1 MFEQAVQ
8 ASEAMQ
14 RAAQQGGR
22 ALIPALFGCP
32 ACRTAQMIAAPAIG
46 ICEDCGAE
54 LTVLDST
61 AQDGA
66 EP

>member
-14 RAAQQGGR
+14 GAAQQGGR
-22 ALIPALFGCP
+22 ALVPALFGCP

-46 ICEDCGAE
+46 TCQDCGAE
-54 LTVLDST
+54 LAVLDST
-61 AQDGA
+61 AHAAA

>member
-14 RAAQQGGR
+14 WAAQQGGR

-32 ACRTAQMIAAPAIG
+32 VCRKAQMIAAPVIG
-46 ICEDCGAE
+46 TCQDCGAE
-54 LTVLDST
+54 LAVLDST
-61 AQDGA
+61 AHAGE